1 MNNVIP
7 VIRIVNL
14 SFSLIVNINNYIN
27 LVILYFNIKFII
39 FCL

>member
-1 MNNVIP
+1 MNNVIS

-14 SFSLIVNINNYIN
+14 SFPLIVNINNYIN